1 MERSLADIVEAV
13 PSVDGAGVKLRRVFG
28 FNERHGYDPFLLLDH
43 FGSDDPADYIAG
55 FPWHPHRGIETVTYL
70 LAGEVAH
77 GDSMGNRGTIGPGDA
92 QWMTAG
98 SGIIHQEMPEPGAD
112 GKTLEGFQLWVNLPA
127 RLKMTEPRYRAVE
140 AAEIPVAEDAGKK
153 VAILAGEYGGR
164 RGATPDL
171 FVPVL
176 YLIVT
181 LAPGTPISL
190 AIPKSHNA
198 AAYVFRGRLISH
210 NAKSRGGVSGEAAFG
225 SGRLGHFPAAPAP
238 GGVALRPDGDGPADS
253 VTLRA
258 GEDGASFLFI
268 AGEPLGEPIAWG
280 GPIVMNTRE
289 ELRRAFDEYEAG
301 TFVKAKRQGPE
312 PRA

>member
-1 MERSLADIVEAV
+1 MERTLADIVEAV
-13 PSVDGAGVKLRRVFG
+13 PSMDGAGVKLRRVFG
-28 FNERHGYDPFLLLDH
+28 FNERRGYDPFLLLDH
-43 FGSDDPADYIAG
+43 FGSDDPADYLAG

-70 LAGEVAH
+70 LAGKVAH

-98 SGIIHQEMPEPGAD
+98 SGIIHQEMPEAGFD
-112 GKTLEGFQLWVNLPA
+112 GRTMEGFQLWVNLRA
-127 RLKMTEPRYRAVE
+127 SLKMTAPRYRAVLSG
-140 AAEIPVAEDAGKK
+140 EIPMIESPGATVS
-153 VAILAGEYGGR
+153 ILAGEYGGR

-171 FVPVL
+171 FVPVQ

-181 LAPGTPISL
+181 LAPGASIRLS
-190 AIPKSHNA
+190 IPESHNA
-198 AAYVFRGRLISH
+198 AAYVFRGKALSAGAAI
-210 NAKSRGGVSGEAAFG
+210 EAGKLA
-225 SGRLGHFPAAPAP
+225 HFPADAPPAPATALSASASAPAP
-238 GGVALRPDGDGPADS
+238 ADT

-258 GEDGASFLFI
+258 SETGASFLFI

-301 TFVKAKRQGPE
+301 TFVKSRG
-312 PRA
+312 

>member
-70 LAGEVAH
+70 LAGKVAH

-98 SGIIHQEMPEPGAD
+98 SGIIHQEMPEAGAD
-112 GKTLEGFQLWVNLPA
+112 GRTMEGFQLWVNLPA
-127 RLKMTEPRYRAVE
+127 RLKMTEPRYRAVL
-140 AAEIPVAEDAGKK
+140 AGEIPSIESPGKK
-153 VAILAGEYGGR
+153 VAILAGEYGGH

-171 FVPVL
+171 FVPAL
-176 YLIVT
+176 YLIAT
-181 LAPGTPISL
+181 LEPGASIGL
-190 AIPKSHNA
+190 EVPKSHNA
-198 AAYVFRGRLISH
+198 AAYVFRGAAISH
-210 NAKSRGGVSGEAAFG
+210 NAKTLAAE
-225 SGRLGHFPAAPAP
+225 RLGHFPAAASPAS
-238 GGVALRPDGDGPADS
+238 GADA

-258 GEDGASFLFI
+258 GEAGASLLFI

-301 TFVKAKRQGPE
+301 TFVKARI
-312 PRA
+312 

>member
-13 PSVDGAGVKLRRVFG
+13 SSVDGAGVKLRRVFG
-28 FNERHGYDPFLLLDH
+28 FNERHDYDPFLLLDH
-43 FGSDDPADYIAG
+43 FGSDNPDDYIAG

-112 GKTLEGFQLWVNLPA
+112 GRTMEGFQLWVNLPA

-140 AAEIPVAEDAGKK
+140 AAEIPIAEGAGKK

-176 YLIVT
+176 YLIAT
-181 LAPGTPISL
+181 LEPGASISL
-190 AIPKSHNA
+190 EVPKSHNA
-198 AAYVFRGRLISH
+198 AAYVFRGRLMSR
-210 NAKSRGGVSGEAAFG
+210 NAKNRGAASGEAAIG
-225 SGRLGHFPAAPAP
+225 EGRLGHFPAAESPARGAGSP
-238 GGVALRPDGDGPADS
+238 LPAEKQATDT
-253 VTLRA
+253 VTLCA
-258 GEDGASFLFI
+258 ADTGASFLFI

-301 TFVKAKRQGPE
+301 TFVKSRG
-312 PRA
+312 

>member
-28 FNERHGYDPFLLLDH
+28 FNERRGFDPFLLLDH
-43 FGSDDPADYIAG
+43 FGSDDPADYLAG
-55 FPWHPHRGIETVTYL
+55 FPLHPHRGIETVTYL

-98 SGIIHQEMPEPGAD
+98 SGIIHQEMPEAGAD
-112 GKTLEGFQLWVNLPA
+112 GRTMEGFQLWVNLSA
-127 RLKMTEPRYRAVE
+127 RLKMTEPRYRAVL
-140 AAEIPVAEDAGKK
+140 AGEIPVIESPGKK
-153 VAILAGEYGGR
+153 IAILAGEYGGR

-181 LAPGTPISL
+181 LAPGASIGL
-190 AIPKSHNA
+190 EIPKSHNA
-198 AAYVFRGRLISH
+198 AAYVFRG
-210 NAKSRGGVSGEAAFG
+210 EALSAG
-225 SGRLGHFPAAPAP
+225 AAVGAGKLAHFPAAEPPTHGASVARTAVARPAE
-238 GGVALRPDGDGPADS
+238 GGPIDS
-253 VTLRA
+253 VAVRA
-258 GEDGASFLFI
+258 GEAGASFLFI

-301 TFVKAKRQGPE
+301 TFIKTGAKGI
-312 PRA
+312 